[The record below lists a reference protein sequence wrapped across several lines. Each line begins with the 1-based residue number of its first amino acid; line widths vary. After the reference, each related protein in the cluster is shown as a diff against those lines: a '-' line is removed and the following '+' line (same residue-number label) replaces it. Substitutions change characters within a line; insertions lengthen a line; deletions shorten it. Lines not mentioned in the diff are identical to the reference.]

1 MQSVSAALN
10 RRIPLGVRSFEVAV
24 RNDAR
29 TAMAETDD
37 VDHVEIIVLDQPVE
51 MNIEEIKSCCRPPMT
66 EQTGLDMFKLEGC
79 FKQRII
85 LRIDLPNRR
94 IVRRAPNMRAFS
106 GADQATMD
114 QASRPPV

>member
-29 TAMAETDD
+29 TAMAGTDD

-51 MNIEEIKSCCRPPMT
+51 MDIEEIESRRRSPMA
-66 EQTGLDMFKLEGC
+66 EQTWLDMFELERN
-79 FKQRII
+79 FQQRIV
-85 LRIDLPNRR
+85 LQIDLPDRKVIRR
-94 IVRRAPNMRAFS
+94 TPIGVHFPQQIWRQ
-106 GADQATMD
+106 GIKHHGLQ
-114 QASRPPV
+114 